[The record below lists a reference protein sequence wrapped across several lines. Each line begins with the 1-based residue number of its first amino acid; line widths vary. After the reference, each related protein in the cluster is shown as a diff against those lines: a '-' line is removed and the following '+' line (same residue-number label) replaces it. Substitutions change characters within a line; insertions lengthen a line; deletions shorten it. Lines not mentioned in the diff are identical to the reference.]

1 MNSLILVTLAMVSY
15 LFFCG
20 STALGQNQ
28 TVDTLI
34 QDIQPDLH
42 IGIII
47 SDPVDGKILYQKNAS
62 HSFMPASTLKLITA
76 FAVLTSLGENY
87 QYRTQL
93 FVNLKNLKSGILY
106 DNVYCKFSGDPTL
119 TQQDVANLFKQLAAL
134 GIHKINGKVVID
146 DNCSDDVCWSPGTTY
161 DDLKFCYAAPV
172 SGVIIDH
179 NCVTATLIP
188 IQHHKMTSLQFA
200 NEPHFISIKNE
211 VRFSQNV
218 HCNAKLVAHEN
229 NHYLVKGSITAPLK
243 LEIAVQDYRLY
254 IQKIL
259 THILNINKIKVKK
272 IIFAKYDGKS
282 ALIAEH
288 SSKPLRELIVTML
301 KKSDN
306 TIADALFKTLGY
318 TTLHEP
324 ASWEKSSLVVKS
336 LLQQKLNLNPE
347 HITIIDGSGL
357 SRYNLMTPHQLLTL
371 LNYIYNH
378 SNMQPILQSL
388 PIAGVDGTLKNR
400 MKCHMLSKVRAKT
413 GTATGISALA
423 GFIETDQKDVR
434 SFVIMTNG
442 GVAAIS
448 QYKDIEDQLCSI
460 LLNEPSATE
469 KVN

>member
-1 MNSLILVTLAMVSY
+1 MKSLIFSTLAMISY
-15 LFFCG
+15 LLLCG
-20 STALGQNQ
+20 STTSGQNQ
-28 TVDTLI
+28 TIDTLI
-34 QDIQPDLH
+34 HDIQPDLH
-42 IGIII
+42 IGIVI
-47 SDPVDGKILYQKNAS
+47 SDPIDGKILYQKNATQ
-62 HSFMPASTLKLITA
+62 SFMPASTLKLITA
-76 FAVLTSLGENY
+76 FAVLTNLGENY

-93 FVNLKNLKSGILY
+93 FANLKKLKSGVLY
-106 DNVYCKFSGDPTL
+106 DNIYCKFSGDPTL
-119 TQQDVANLFKQLAAL
+119 TQQDVANLFKHLAAL
-134 GIHKINGKVVID
+134 GIHKINGKVIID
-146 DNCSDDVCWSPGTTY
+146 DNCSDDVYWSPGTTY

-179 NCVTATLIP
+179 NCVTAMLIP

-200 NEPHFISIKNE
+200 NEPHFITIKNE
-211 VRFSQNV
+211 VRFSQNAD
-218 HCNAKLVAHEN
+218 CDAKLIAHEN
-229 NHYLVKGSITAPLK
+229 NNYLVKGSIAAPLK

-254 IQKIL
+254 IKKIL
-259 THILNINKIKVKK
+259 TYLLNIDKIKVKK

-282 ALIAEH
+282 ELIAEH

-301 KKSDN
+301 KTSDN

-318 TTLHEP
+318 TALHEP
-324 ASWEKSSLVVKS
+324 ASWEKSSLVVKL
-336 LLQQKLNLNPE
+336 LLQQKLNIKPE
-347 HITIIDGSGL
+347 HIAIIDGSGL

-378 SNMQPILQSL
+378 SNMQSILQSL

-400 MKCHMLSKVRAKT
+400 MKCLLNKVHAKT

-423 GFIETDQKDVR
+423 GFIETDQKQVR

-442 GVAAIS
+442 GVAAIH

-460 LLNEPSATE
+460 LLNQTSATE